1 MSSNLCDILARR
13 KKILLLKKPPIRL
26 ELKNPYIDEYGNR
39 TTDTEGV
46 LLTKERFD
54 MRRKAEILQY
64 NKTSNVQ
71 GKLTR
76 AQKYKQVIQGTGN
89 RGSQTI
95 LSETGEFPEV
105 ISTGNCPDDLYLPT
119 PSSSSDVPGPS
130 ISIKYDK
137 KVPLYNYATN
147 AQQLGVPNIALMEAW
162 SFNAP
167 TNILALSGVET
178 SLLKIFHNI
187 DNISAE
193 IVNKKYTFTLNIPV
207 GLYVAG
213 DISNNIVT
221 PNNVKSI
228 ASIDVNIYANDV
240 YTPLVATITNINDIK
255 DTSMNY
261 TINSTDAF
269 YATEYIGILN
279 VTIPDLFIENL
290 ALYDIRVT
298 VTNEHSE
305 HDNVFQT
312 LTGTSNNPVMGV
324 YFNLTANNTT
334 VSSNIDTTSVTS
346 STTVPGHTIFT
357 IDATTNND

>member
-1 MSSNLCDILARR
+1 MSSDQTLCDILARR
-13 KKILLLKKPPIRL
+13 KEILRLKKPPIRL
-26 ELKNPYIDEYGNR
+26 ELKNPYIDKNGDR
-39 TTDTEGV
+39 TTY
-46 LLTKERFD
+46 TKAQFD

-76 AQKYKQVIQGTGN
+76 AQRYGRVIRGTGN

-95 LSETGEFPEV
+95 LSETGEFLDV
-105 ISTGNCPDDLYLPT
+105 ISTGDCQDDLYLPT
-119 PSSSSDVPGPS
+119 PSSSSDVPGPI
-130 ISIKYDK
+130 ISIHYDK
-137 KVPLYNYATN
+137 NVPLYNYATN
-147 AQQLGVPNIALMEAW
+147 AQQLGIPNIGLMEAW

-187 DNISAE
+187 DNINAE
-193 IVNKKYTFTLNIPV
+193 IVNKEYTFTLNIPI

-213 DISNNIVT
+213 DISNNIVKADNT
-221 PNNVKSI
+221 KSI
-228 ASIDVNIYANDV
+228 DSIDVKIYENDESV
-240 YTPLVATITNINDIK
+240 PLVAIITNIDDII

-269 YATEYIGILN
+269 YATEYIGILE
-279 VTIPDLFIENL
+279 VTTPPLTIEHL

-298 VTNEHSE
+298 VTNNHSD
-305 HDNVFQT
+305 HDNVFET
-312 LTGTSNNPVMGV
+312 LTGTSLYPVMGV

-334 VSSNIDTTSVTS
+334 VRSNITTTSVTS
-346 STTVPGHTIFT
+346 STTVPEHTIFT
-357 IDATTNND
+357 ITTND